1 MASSSS
7 KNRIKGAL
15 AASLTAFK
23 NDLSL
28 DVSLTTEHGMNLL
41 NEGLDGVV
49 FFGTTGEGNSLSVN
63 EKKSLYRSSAK

>member
-49 FFGTTGEGNSLSVN
+49 FF
-63 EKKSLYRSSAK
+63 

>member
-23 NDLSL
+23 NDFSL
-28 DVSLTTEHGMNLL
+28 DISLTTEHGMNLL
-41 NEGLDGVV
+41 KEGLDGVV
-49 FFGTTGEGNSLSVN
+49 FLGQQVRGTL
-63 EKKSLYRSSAK
+63 